1 MLESLVT
8 FAVVIVVLGVLVGVL
23 AYLYAKSN
31 YTTGKSETESIVLK
45 EAARQRA
52 EAEAEHQ
59 KVLEENRAKYL

>member
-1 MLESLVT
+1 MQSVLI
-8 FAVVIVVLGVLVGVL
+8 FAVVIFVGGILIGLL
-23 AYLYAKSN
+23 AYAWAKSN